1 VSPCDRWSDESA
13 DDALVAAARDGDRA
27 ALEHLLRRHHDRVLL
42 LCRRI
47 CRDRQDAE
55 DAAQH
60 ALIAI
65 VKGLP
70 RFDSSASFSTWSYRV
85 TTNACLDELRRTAR
99 RPVPATFEEHQ
110 QPSGTSAAIAA
121 DPGDEAIR
129 AEDRRSLQQ
138 ALDRLPDEFRL
149 PVVLRDVAQLDY
161 AEIAERLGV
170 PAGTVRSRIS
180 RGRARLAELLRESQ
194 IPDSGNQPGP
204 ADVGTREQ
212 P

>member
-1 VSPCDRWSDESA
+1 MSRPDPWSDDTA
-13 DDALVAAARDGDRA
+13 DDVLVDAARTGDRA
-27 ALEHLLRRHHDRVLL
+27 AVEHLLRRHLDRVLL

-65 VKGLP
+65 VKGLE
-70 RFDSSASFSTWSYRV
+70 RFDGSASFSTWSYRV
-85 TTNACLDELRRTAR
+85 TTNACLDELRRAGR

-110 QPSGTSAAIAA
+110 QPSGTSAISAA

-138 ALDRLPDEFRL
+138 ALDQLPEEFRL
-149 PVVLRDVAQLDY
+149 PVVLRDVAQLEY
-161 AEIAERLGV
+161 AEIAERLGI

-180 RGRARLAELLRESQ
+180 RGRARLAELLREGHA
-194 IPDSGNQPGP
+194 PEPGNQPGP